1 MKDKISEDKIFE
13 DYQDGLPEDF
23 RLAEA
28 KIRRKHVDLT
38 GSMVQISM
46 HIEYDLLKEIK
57 QDADKKGIAYQ
68 ALIKQ
73 ILREH
78 LKRSSLEQ
86 EANDTLSEG

>member
-1 MKDKISEDKIFE
+1 
-13 DYQDGLPEDF
+13 
-23 RLAEA
+23 
-28 KIRRKHVDLT
+28 
-38 GSMVQISM
+38 M